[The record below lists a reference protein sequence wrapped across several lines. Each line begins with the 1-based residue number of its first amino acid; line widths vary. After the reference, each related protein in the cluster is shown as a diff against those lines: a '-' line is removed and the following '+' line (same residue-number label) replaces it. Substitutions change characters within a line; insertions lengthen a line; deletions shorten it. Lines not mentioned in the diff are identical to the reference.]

1 MTDWADKTNGFACFL
16 VGIIADFSDRKEDD
30 ICYKFLLIFA
40 IILNSATSKAF
51 MNENTI
57 KEALKKG
64 LTDGLPKGLSDELSE
79 GEMDMLLLLDFR
91 HDVIQDILVA
101 HQLKPVFRVGE
112 LLVDLGGIEQIQR
125 PFGIYLQCLGK
136 HHDDVALF
144 APKYSVSHPSSSGLG
159 E

>member
-1 MTDWADKTNGFACFL
+1 M
-16 VGIIADFSDRKEDD
+16 
-30 ICYKFLLIFA
+30 
-40 IILNSATSKAF
+40 SKR
-51 MNENTI
+51 
-57 KEALKKG
+57 LP
-64 LTDGLPKGLSDELSE
+64 DGLSKGLSDELSE
-79 GEMDMLLLLDFR
+79 RKMDMLLLLDFQ
-91 HDVIQDILVA
+91 HNVIQDVLVA

-144 APKYSVSHPSSSGLG
+144 APKYSVSHSSSSSLG